1 MSKQRKCPEL
11 EGALETLVEQTAMRL
26 KQLRYCT
33 KAIGNYGAI
42 WKAFIRF
49 VRQSDASGRFTVEA
63 VDRYLIHRGLPEA
76 GGETLTSSQRH
87 IRSAMRMLTEFALHG
102 SFQRRRHT
110 VTRVPL
116 STPWQQLLDGYEQ
129 FCREECRVAPR
140 SMRQRRRDAWRFLSF
155 VEARGM
161 RSPREIDAA
170 ALSGFVGMLTQV
182 RPVTLAA
189 TVSILRS
196 FLRYLCLQGLVDGT
210 LIEQVPK
217 VRVYRGE
224 RLPTIWTAQDVQSL
238 LAVVDRASPLGK
250 RDFAI
255 LLLATQLGLR
265 AGDIRELALEQ
276 LDWEHGRIRVVQ
288 AKTGVPLDLPLT
300 EEVGEAIID
309 YLRHGRPATSHREV
323 FLRHNAP
330 FEPLGMNNN
339 LHSIITSYRRK
350 AGIAL
355 PARSRRGLHALR
367 HTLASR
373 LLETGVPI
381 DTIAGTL
388 GHLTPET
395 TRRYLR
401 IDVEDLRCVALDPEE
416 VARG

>member
-1 MSKQRKCPEL
+1 MKKQSKCPEM
-11 EGALETLVEQTAMRL
+11 EQSLETLVEQTAMRL
-26 KQLRYCT
+26 KQLGYCT
-33 KAIGNYGAI
+33 KAIGNYCGT
-42 WKAFIRF
+42 WNAFIQF
-49 VRQSDASGRFTVEA
+49 VRRSDASGRFTVEA
-63 VDRYLIHRGLPEA
+63 VDRYLSHRGLP
-76 GGETLTSSQRH
+76 GPGEESLTSSQRH

-110 VTRVPL
+110 ITRAPL
-116 STPWQQLLDGYEQ
+116 GTLWQQLLDGYER
-129 FCREECRVAPR
+129 FCREERRVAAR
-140 SMRQRRRDAWRFLSF
+140 SMRQRRRDVWRFLSF
-155 VEARGM
+155 LEARGM

-170 ALSGFVGMLTQV
+170 TLSGFVGMLTQV
-182 RPVTLAA
+182 RPVTLAS

-196 FLRYLCLQGLVDGT
+196 FLRYLCLQGLADGT
-210 LIEQVPK
+210 LVEQVPK

-224 RLPTIWTAQDVQSL
+224 RLPTVWAAQDVQSL

-255 LLLATQLGLR
+255 LLLATRLGLR

-276 LDWEHGRIRVVQ
+276 LDWEHGCIRIIQ
-288 AKTGVPLDLPLT
+288 AKTGVPLDLPLS
-300 EEVGEAIID
+300 EEVGQAIID
-309 YLRHGRPATSHREV
+309 YLRNGRPATSRREI

-330 FEPLGMNNN
+330 FEPLGQNNN

-350 AGIAL
+350 AGLTL
-355 PARSRRGLHALR
+355 PARSRRGLHSLR

-373 LLETGVPI
+373 LLESGVPI

-395 TRRYLR
+395 TRRYLQ
-401 IDVEDLRCVALDPEE
+401 IDVDALRGVALNPEE
-416 VARG
+416 VAHG